1 MKGAD
6 LYLKRYAWPESLIE
20 EIPDEDLAMAVVVPA
35 YNEPH
40 LISSLATLARCEQ
53 PACAVEVIAVL
64 NYPEDSSKE
73 IVENSLKSFEQ
84 IGKWSKVNS
93 RPGLR
98 FFPIWAGGL
107 KKKFAG
113 PGLARKIG
121 MDEAVRRIYQL
132 GKENGLVV
140 SFDADCSCDA
150 NYLVEIY
157 NLFKSKRA
165 FNGCAVYYE
174 HYPLQQENHLTGH
187 IVNYELHLRYY
198 SDALQFAGYPYPFHT
213 IGSTMVVTAKA
224 YIATGGMNRRK
235 AGEDFFFLQKIFP
248 MGGFYYLNSTTVY
261 PSPRVSDRV
270 PFGTGA
276 TMTKLES
283 SNKYL
288 YPTYNLQSF
297 FALRDFLILKDRWY
311 YSSTQM
317 ANELLD
323 GLPQAMQVWLR
334 ENDFPGQLQRIRSNA
349 ASQETFLK
357 AFFQWFNRFNVLKYV
372 HFARDQYYPN
382 IDVKDAVNGLMEH
395 LNIGWDK
402 IDDRKELLLA
412 LRRYDKEEKER
423 CLHASD
429 GRGAG
434 RHGMLE

>member
-6 LYLKRYAWPESLIE
+6 LYLKRYAWPDSLIE
-20 EIPDEDLAMAVVVPA
+20 EIPDEDLALVVVIPA
-35 YNEPH
+35 YNEPD
-40 LISSLATLARCEQ
+40 LISSLKALANCEQ
-53 PACAVEVIAVL
+53 PACDVEIITVL
-64 NYPEDSSKE
+64 NYSEDASKE
-73 IVENSLKSFEQ
+73 IVRNSRKTIEQ
-84 IGKWSKVNS
+84 VEQWSKENS
-93 RPGLR
+93 RPGVKFLT
-98 FFPIWAGGL
+98 IWAGGL

-121 MDEAVRRIYQL
+121 MDEAVRRIYQV
-132 GKENGLVV
+132 GKQNGLVV
-140 SFDADCSCDA
+140 SFDADCSCDT

-157 NLFKSKRA
+157 NLFISKKD

-187 IVNYELHLRYY
+187 IINYELHLRYY
-198 SDALQFAGYPYPFHT
+198 SDALQFAGYPYPYHT

-224 YIATGGMNRRK
+224 YIAVGGMNRRK

-248 MGGFYYLNSTTVY
+248 MGGFYYLNTTTVY

-283 SNKYL
+283 SHSYL

-311 YSSTQM
+311 N
-317 ANELLD
+317 ANARMVSELLD

-334 ENDFPGQLQRIRSNA
+334 ENDFPGHLQRIRSNS
-349 ASQETFLK
+349 ASHKTFQK

-372 HFARDQYYPN
+372 HFARDQYYAN
-382 IDVKDAVNGLMEH
+382 IDVIDAVNGLMEH
-395 LNIGWDK
+395 LNTDWDK
-402 IDDRKELLLA
+402 TDDRKELLLA
-412 LRRYDKEEKER
+412 LRYHDRLGKP
-423 CLHASD
+423 LN
-429 GRGAG
+429 
-434 RHGMLE
+434 L